1 MNELRSMH
9 LFAGIGGGLLA
20 DLILGHKPI
29 VAVEWD
35 KYACQVLRERAAD
48 GWFPDLSV
56 WEGDVRLFDPSEY
69 AGRVD
74 CIHAG
79 FPCQDISNAGKQ
91 AGLGEGTRSGLYR
104 EVLRI
109 AGVVRPEFIFLENVS
124 AILSNGLGTVL
135 GDLAAMG
142 YDAQW
147 LCIRASDVGAP
158 HGRDRWFALAYL
170 RGEGIHKRGRLEHSG
185 KNMRDV
191 RGNECNGIP
200 GSTYQ
205 EKTNMGNT
213 EHDGQ
218 SAKPQLR
225 SYETTSHEWRQ
236 EEPEQTRELEGADRP
251 ADVSSIRRSEDGSE
265 YEDVADTSHT
275 RLQGREITGNNGENR
290 TKSRNEQSAGCGTGI
305 EWFEIEPKLGRV
317 ANDVPNRVGQ
327 LKGYGNAQVPLQA
340 ATAFRLLYERLEHV

>member
-1 MNELRSMH
+1 MGELNELRSMH

-29 VAVEWD
+29 IAVEWD

-91 AGLGEGTRSGLYR
+91 TGLGEGTRSGLYR

-109 AGVVRPEFIFLENVS
+109 AGVVRPRFIFLENVS

-158 HGRDRWFALAYL
+158 HGRDRWFALAYC
-170 RGEGIHKRGRLEHSG
+170 RGEGIHQRGRL
-185 KNMRDV
+185 
-191 RGNECNGIP
+191 NGTCE
-200 GSTYQ
+200 S
-205 EKTNMGNT
+205 
-213 EHDGQ
+213 
-218 SAKPQLR
+218 LR
-225 SYETTSHEWRQ
+225 FF
-236 EEPEQTRELEGADRP
+236 G
-251 ADVSSIRRSEDGSE
+251 
-265 YEDVADTSHT
+265 
-275 RLQGREITGNNGENR
+275 
-290 TKSRNEQSAGCGTGI
+290 RNESDGI
-305 EWFEIEPKLGRV
+305 SGRKEEERENMESDLADSDDGRFLHGQAEIKPAEGRFDALSESRSGGGETVESWNGGRPEFWCAEPNVGRV
-317 ANDVPNRVGQ
+317 ANGVSFRVDK
-327 LKGYGNAQVPLQA
+327 LKGLGNAQVPIQA
-340 ATAFRLLYERLEHV
+340 AAAFQLLYERLVEVSVPKREPIVDRKSLAAGEIE